1 MKLKDKINS
10 PILITFLTLVFVTTI
25 QYSLL
30 FFYTGYLGFHPTF
43 IQSGIEISIIFLLNL
58 VGYSITQIYR
68 RKAEKKRFE
77 IILREERERI
87 KEIAYITG
95 LGNLKNQLFRMNQTI
110 RICEALNEF
119 LIEIFNVKHSTI
131 YLWSEEQG
139 AFLPHPI
146 LENKNRFAVYDSFML
161 WLTDNDQVL
170 TREHFNKAPGYAKI
184 KTDALRILDSL
195 EAETVIPLTL
205 NASLLGV
212 IFLGNKDDGT
222 PIKTEELDRLYE
234 IKSTSV
240 MSLSN
245 AIFYARSTALTENLE
260 NKVKERTKALEEAQS
275 QLIMSEKMASLGV
288 MVAGIAHEINTP
300 AGVINGAADNMEVN
314 LHHLILQFPEAVDFF
329 RDPDFTK
336 TYIEIVDGILAD
348 NSRDTLDPKERFKKK
363 REIRDRITSQGMSP
377 MLADDF
383 ANFIVEKNFFKSEEV
398 LLGIVKTGG
407 IKILELLNHTTGINR
422 NLKNIKY
429 AIKNIV
435 RIVRALKYYSHL
447 DQASH
452 AEADLIEGI
461 ENTLIIFHNQLKMG
475 ITIERNLQPI
485 PVVPCN
491 LDELNQVWTNI
502 IQNAIHAMKGKGILK
517 ISSYL
522 EEPYVCIEI
531 QDSGTGIKPEILD
544 RIWDPFFTTKDQG
557 EGSGLGLGI
566 VKGIIEK
573 HKGKISAVSIPGE
586 TKFKIQLPYTNY
598 RK

>member
-10 PILITFLTLVFVTTI
+10 LVFVTFLTLVFITAI

-30 FFYTGYLGFHPTF
+30 FFYTNYLGFHPTF
-43 IQSGIEISIIFLLNL
+43 IQSGIEISIIFFLNL
-58 VGYSITQIYR
+58 IGYSVTQIYR
-68 RKAEKKRFE
+68 RKEEKKRFE

-87 KEIAYITG
+87 KEIAYITT
-95 LGNLKNQLFRMNQTI
+95 LGDLKNHLFRMNQTV
-110 RICEALNEF
+110 RISEALNEF
-119 LIEIFNVKHSTI
+119 LVEIFNVEHSTI
-131 YLWSEEQG
+131 YLWSDEEG

-146 LENKNRFAVYDSFML
+146 GENQNRFAVYDPFML

-170 TREHFNKAPGYAKI
+170 TRGHFKKAPGYANI
-184 KTDALRILDSL
+184 KLDALRILDAVN
-195 EAETVIPLTL
+195 AETVIPLTL

-212 IFLGNKDDGT
+212 LFLGNKKDGSHIT
-222 PIKTEELDRLYE
+222 SEELDRLYE

-300 AGVINGAADNMEVN
+300 TGVINGAADNMEVN
-314 LHHLILQFPEAVDFF
+314 LHHLILHFPTAIEFF
-329 RDPDFTK
+329 NDPEFAKKYVAILDA
-336 TYIEIVDGILAD
+336 ILAD
-348 NSRDTLDPKERFKKK
+348 NARDTLDPTERFKKK
-363 REIRDRITSQGMSP
+363 REIRERITRQGLSSL
-377 MLADDF
+377 LAEDF
-383 ANFIVEKNFFKSEEV
+383 SNFIVEKNFFKIEDQ
-398 LLGIVKTGG
+398 LLEIVKIGG
-407 IKILELLNHTTGINR
+407 LKILELLKHTTGINR

-452 AEADLIEGI
+452 ADADLIEGI

-485 PVVPCN
+485 PLVPCN

-502 IQNAIHAMKGKGILK
+502 VQNAIHAMKGKGILK

-531 QDSGTGIKPEILD
+531 GDNGSGIKPQILD

-573 HKGKISAVSIPGE
+573 HKGKISATSKPGE
-586 TKFKIQLPYTNY
+586 TKFKIQLPYKN
-598 RK
+598 

>member
-1 MKLKDKINS
+1 MKFKDKINS
-10 PILITFLTLVFVTTI
+10 PIIVTFFTLIFITTI
-25 QYSLL
+25 QYLL
-30 FFYTGYLGFHPTF
+30 LVFYTGYLGFHPTF
-43 IQSGIEISIIFLLNL
+43 IQSGIEISIIFFLNL
-58 VGYSITQIYR
+58 IGYSITQLYR

-87 KEIAYITG
+87 KEIAYITA
-95 LGNLKNQLFRMNQTI
+95 LGELKNHLFRMNQTQ
-110 RICEALNEF
+110 RISETLNEF
-119 LIEIFNVKHSTI
+119 LVEIFNVEHSTI
-131 YLWSEEQG
+131 YLWSDEEG
-139 AFLPHPI
+139 AFLPHPM
-146 LENKNRFAVYDSFML
+146 EGNQNRFAVYDPFML

-170 TREHFNKAPGYAKI
+170 TLDHFQKAPGYANI
-184 KTDALRILDSL
+184 KLDAIRILDSVN
-195 EAETVIPLTL
+195 AETVIPLTL

-212 IFLGNKDDGT
+212 LFLGKKKDGSKMK
-222 PIKTEELDRLYE
+222 PEELDRLYE

-300 AGVINGAADNMEVN
+300 TGVINGAADNMEVN
-314 LHHLILQFPEAVDFF
+314 LHHLILHFPTAIEFF
-329 RDPDFTK
+329 NDVEFAQK
-336 TYIEIVDGILAD
+336 YVAILDAILSD
-348 NSRDTLDPKERFKKK
+348 NGRDTLDPTERFKKK
-363 REIRDRITSQGMSP
+363 REIRER
-377 MLADDF
+377 LAKGGLSSLLSDDL
-383 ANFIVEKNFFKSEEV
+383 ATFIVEKNFFKIEDQ
-398 LLGIVKTGG
+398 LLDIVKIGG
-407 IKILELLNHTTGINR
+407 LKILDLLKHTTGINR
-422 NLKNIKY
+422 NLRNIKY

-475 ITIERNLQPI
+475 ITIERDLKPI
-485 PVVPCN
+485 PLVPCN

-517 ISSYL
+517 VSSYL
-522 EEPYVCIEI
+522 EEPFVCIEI
-531 QDSGTGIKPEILD
+531 QDSGSGIKPEILD

-573 HKGKISAVSIPGE
+573 HKGKISATSKHGE
-586 TKFKIQLPYTNY
+586 TIFKIQLPYTKVN
-598 RK
+598 

>member
-1 MKLKDKINS
+1 MKFKDKINS
-10 PILITFLTLVFVTTI
+10 PILVTFLTLIFITTI
-25 QYSLL
+25 QYLL
-30 FFYTGYLGFHPTF
+30 LVFYTGYLGFHPTF
-43 IQSGIEISIIFLLNL
+43 IQSGIEISIIFFLNL
-58 VGYSITQIYR
+58 IGYSITQLYR

-87 KEIAYITG
+87 KEIAYITA
-95 LGNLKNQLFRMNQTI
+95 LGELKNHLFRMNQTQ
-110 RICEALNEF
+110 RISETLNEF
-119 LIEIFNVKHSTI
+119 LVEIFNVEHSTI
-131 YLWSEEQG
+131 YLWSDEEG
-139 AFLPHPI
+139 AFLPHPM
-146 LENKNRFAVYDSFML
+146 EDNQNRFAVYDPFML

-170 TREHFNKAPGYAKI
+170 TRDHFNKAPGYANI
-184 KTDALRILDSL
+184 KSDAIRILDSIN
-195 EAETVIPLTL
+195 AETVIPLTL

-212 IFLGNKDDGT
+212 LFLGKKNDGSKMK
-222 PIKTEELDRLYE
+222 PEELDRLYE

-300 AGVINGAADNMEVN
+300 TGVINGAADNMEVN
-314 LHHLILQFPEAVDFF
+314 LHHLILHFPTAIEFF
-329 RDPDFTK
+329 NDVEFAK
-336 TYIEIVDGILAD
+336 KYVAILDAILSD
-348 NSRDTLDPKERFKKK
+348 NGRDTLDPTERFKKK
-363 REIRDRITSQGMSP
+363 REIRER
-377 MLADDF
+377 LAKGGLSSLLSDDL
-383 ANFIVEKNFFKSEEV
+383 ATFIVEKNFFKIEDQ
-398 LLGIVKTGG
+398 LLDIVKIGG
-407 IKILELLNHTTGINR
+407 LKILDLLKHTTGINR
-422 NLKNIKY
+422 NLRNIKY

-475 ITIERNLQPI
+475 ITIERDLKPI
-485 PVVPCN
+485 PLVPCN

-502 IQNAIHAMKGKGILK
+502 VQNAIHAMKGKGILK
-517 ISSYL
+517 VSSYL
-522 EEPYVCIEI
+522 EDPFVCIEI
-531 QDSGTGIKPEILD
+531 QDSGSGIKPEILD

-573 HKGKISAVSIPGE
+573 HKGKISATSKPGE
-586 TKFKIQLPYTNY
+586 TIFKIQLPYTKVN
-598 RK
+598 

>member
-1 MKLKDKINS
+1 MKFKDKINS
-10 PILITFLTLVFVTTI
+10 PILVTFLTLIFITTI
-25 QYSLL
+25 QYLL
-30 FFYTGYLGFHPTF
+30 LVFYTGYLGFHPTF
-43 IQSGIEISIIFLLNL
+43 IQSGIEISIIFFLNL
-58 VGYSITQIYR
+58 IGYSITQLYR

-87 KEIAYITG
+87 KEIAYITA
-95 LGNLKNQLFRMNQTI
+95 LGELKNHLFRMNQTQ
-110 RICEALNEF
+110 RISETLNEF
-119 LIEIFNVKHSTI
+119 LVEIFNVEHSTI
-131 YLWSEEQG
+131 YLWSDEEG
-139 AFLPHPI
+139 AFLPHPM
-146 LENKNRFAVYDSFML
+146 EDNQNRFAVYDPFML

-170 TREHFNKAPGYAKI
+170 TRDHFNKAPGYANI
-184 KTDALRILDSL
+184 KSDAIRILDSIN
-195 EAETVIPLTL
+195 AETVIPLTL

-212 IFLGNKDDGT
+212 LFLGKKNDGSKMK
-222 PIKTEELDRLYE
+222 PEELDRLYE

-300 AGVINGAADNMEVN
+300 TGVINGAADNMEVN
-314 LHHLILQFPEAVDFF
+314 LHQLILHFPTAIEFF
-329 RDPDFTK
+329 NDVEFAK
-336 TYIEIVDGILAD
+336 KYVAILDAILSD
-348 NSRDTLDPKERFKKK
+348 NGRDTLDPTERFKKK
-363 REIRDRITSQGMSP
+363 REIRER
-377 MLADDF
+377 LAKGGLSSLLSDDL
-383 ANFIVEKNFFKSEEV
+383 ATFIVEKNFFKIEDQ
-398 LLGIVKTGG
+398 LLDIVKIGG
-407 IKILELLNHTTGINR
+407 LKILDLLKHTTGINR
-422 NLKNIKY
+422 NLRNIKY

-475 ITIERNLQPI
+475 ITIERDLKPI
-485 PVVPCN
+485 PLVPCN

-502 IQNAIHAMKGKGILK
+502 VQNAIHAMKGKGILK
-517 ISSYL
+517 VSSYL
-522 EEPYVCIEI
+522 EDPFVCIEI
-531 QDSGTGIKPEILD
+531 QDSGSGIKPEILD

-573 HKGKISAVSIPGE
+573 HKGKISATSKPGE
-586 TKFKIQLPYTNY
+586 TIFKIQLPYTKVN
-598 RK
+598 